1 VNPLDRAPHSHTLA
15 PEGAIRHRVK
25 AEIRKR
31 MRGLRKTTPASA
43 CAERSRLLVLELE
56 KHPDV
61 VRARSVALF
70 WPIEDKHEVDLRPL
84 DASLRARGVKLYYPA
99 IDRHDDDPD
108 PEAVPVMTFRRVDD
122 PARLADPSSEAG
134 NGFAEPAKD
143 APEAGTLDIDVIV
156 VPAIAIAPSGH
167 RIGYGAGYYDRT
179 LPRWSG
185 AVTIGVAFD
194 FQLIVEVPTTDGDV
208 PLAWIVTDKRTLQA
222 GA

>member
-1 VNPLDRAPHSHTLA
+1 MNNPFDHAPHSHALA
-15 PEGAIRHRVK
+15 SEDVIRRRVK

-56 KHPDV
+56 KHPDL

-84 DASLRARGVKLYYPA
+84 DATLRARGVKLYYPA
-99 IDRHDDDPD
+99 IDRQDDNPD
-108 PEAVPVMTFRRVDD
+108 PEAYPLMTFRRVDD
-122 PARLADPSSEAG
+122 PAILDEAG
-134 NGFAEPAKD
+134 NGFAEPPKD
-143 APEAGTLDIDVIV
+143 APEAGALDIDVIV

-179 LPRWSG
+179 LPRFSS
-185 AVTIGVAFD
+185 AVTIAVAFD
-194 FQLIVEVPTTDGDV
+194 FQLIAEVPETEGDV
-208 PLAWIVTDKRTLQA
+208 ATAWIVTDRRALQA
-222 GA
+222 S

>member
-1 VNPLDRAPHSHTLA
+1 VNPSDHAPHSHALA
-15 PEGAIRHRVK
+15 SEDVIRRRVK

-56 KHPDV
+56 KHPAIV
-61 VRARSVALF
+61 AARSVALF

-84 DASLRARGVKLYYPA
+84 DATLRARGVKLYYPA

-108 PEAVPVMTFRRVDD
+108 PEAFPVMTFRRVDD
-122 PARLADPSSEAG
+122 PAVLDEAG
-134 NGFAEPAKD
+134 NGFAEPPQD
-143 APEAGTLDIDVIV
+143 APEAGSLEIDVIV

-179 LPRWSG
+179 LPRFT
-185 AVTIGVAFD
+185 AVTIAVAFD
-194 FQLIVEVPTTDGDV
+194 YQLIAEVPETEGDV
-208 PLAWIVTDKRTLQA
+208 ATNWIVTDRRVLQA
-222 GA
+222 T